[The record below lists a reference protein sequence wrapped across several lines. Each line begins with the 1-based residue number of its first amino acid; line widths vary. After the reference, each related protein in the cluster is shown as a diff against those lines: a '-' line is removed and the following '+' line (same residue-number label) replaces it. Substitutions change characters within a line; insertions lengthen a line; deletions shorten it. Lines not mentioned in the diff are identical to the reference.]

1 MKRLIML
8 LLAVPVLA
16 SALQAQATI
25 GFVDVERCISE
36 YGKAKEQRAALK
48 TEIEEKLRGLQDEKR
63 KIDALKENVDLY
75 TPGSKEWLDLQKK
88 IRLGAATIEL
98 ESQAFEFQYA
108 TKLAEIITKLYED
121 VRREI
126 KNVAEAKG
134 LKLVLMYVNT
144 MPKGRNET
152 DVTNNIMVRP
162 VLYFD
167 PGSDIT
173 AEVVSRLNK

>member
-1 MKRLIML
+1 MKRLITL
-8 LLAVPVLA
+8 VLA
-16 SALQAQATI
+16 LPILAAALGAQNTI
-25 GFVDVERCISE
+25 GCVDVERCISE
-36 YGKAKEQRAALK
+36 YNKAKEQRAQLK
-48 TEIEEKLRGLQDEKR
+48 TEIDEKLRGLQEERR
-63 KIDALKENVDLY
+63 KIDALKEQIDLY
-75 TPGSKEWLDLQKK
+75 VPGTKEWLDLQKK
-88 IRLGAATIEL
+88 IKLGLATIDL

-108 TKLAEIITKLYED
+108 QRLAEVIAKLYED

-134 LKLVLMYVNT
+134 LKLVLMYVNS
-144 MPKGRNET
+144 MPKGRTES

-167 PGSDIT
+167 PGYDIT